1 MADVLG
7 GLGGPPGGQ
16 PVMGSI
22 QTMGIMNAMKTGNV
36 FIDMIIAMC
45 IPVIFTSLF
54 GMLRIVNGKLLKH
67 VDWSNLF
74 GRKNRTHIRFI
85 RHRTVT
91 SAYNGYSTDLGE
103 DSQNEVLIKAIQLYL
118 DINGL
123 LKLKEAELELKTFGD
138 NENKNRHHYYYGNHR
153 NKSSL
158 ADTLSKYRVVKKPV
172 HGRWVYLG
180 AFDNGID
187 SEPRGVHL
195 CVTEKNED
203 ANEGSN
209 NSSGPKKT
217 ELTFHFRSEGKQ
229 SIDNFI
235 KKAYRWYLDEL
246 KKLEDDSRYMYEL
259 IIKNNFSSNS
269 DDEKKNRQKYK
280 RYCLSDEKTFDSLFF
295 QQKDS
300 ILKVVNHFTNKTGKY
315 AIKGYPHKLGLLL
328 HGPPGT
334 GKTSLIKA
342 LAERTGRSIVNV
354 PLSRINTN
362 AELASIFFDQKYFVE
377 GEQVPVNLGFKDVIF
392 VMEDIDAVS
401 KIVRRRDGKMTEDN
415 FAQPEQFEMS
425 ITKSLWTM
433 ILESTDE
440 SCIDLKKLLM
450 EKSERLKEA
459 AQDSTVLTS
468 ATQRMSKVPGLSL
481 VGDDPNN
488 DTASKIAKEA
498 IQSAQKLMSDYK
510 TVDEFIGQHAKVLK
524 QMIDSGAEVN
534 EKLEDNL
541 LGFSCSGSLSTAF
554 VTINKGPSLSF
565 DSSLGIYDSKDD
577 TPICEKIELNE
588 MALIQN
594 EMNNENDDDDDDT
607 SCKSSK
613 KSNKKKESFGPSFFR
628 NKKDELNLTGILNVL
643 DGVVDTPG
651 RLLVI
656 TTNHPEVL
664 DPALIRPGRID
675 KKILLSYMTAEDMI
689 SLVEHYYQ
697 TSLDTEQ
704 VARLEATIDGDK
716 EDTSKSSSTLSLT
729 PAQVEQMASEFDEVE
744 DMILAIEN
752 KCTAV
757 LNKKLV

>member
-1 MADVLG
+1 MADLLG

-16 PVMGSI
+16 AGMGSI
-22 QTMGIMNAMKTGNV
+22 QTMGIVNAMKTGNI

-45 IPVIFTSLF
+45 IPVIITSLF
-54 GMLRIVNGKLLKH
+54 DMLRIVKEKLLNH
-67 VDWSNLF
+67 VDWSALF
-74 GRKNRTHIRFI
+74 RRKNCTHVRFI
-85 RHRTVT
+85 RHRTLS

-123 LKLKEAELELKTFGD
+123 LNLTNAELELKSFGD
-138 NENKNRHHYYYGNHR
+138 NENKNRNHYYYYYDDSQ

-172 HGRWVYLG
+172 HGNWAYLG
-180 AFDNGID
+180 RFDNGKD
-187 SEPRGVHL
+187 SEPCGVHL
-195 CVTEKNED
+195 CVTETNED
-203 ANEGSN
+203 VNEGSS
-209 NSSGPKKT
+209 NSSSSKKT
-217 ELTFHFRSEGKQ
+217 ELTFLFRSEGEQ

-235 KKAYRWYLDEL
+235 KKAYKWYLEEL

-259 IIKNNFSSNS
+259 IIKNTFNNS
-269 DDEKKNRQKYK
+269 DDKNKDRQKYK
-280 RYCLSDEKTFDSLFF
+280 RYRLSDDKSFDSLFF

-300 ILKVVNHFTNKTGKY
+300 ILKIVNNFTNKTGKY

-401 KIVRRRDGKMTEDN
+401 KIVRRRDGKVTQD
-415 FAQPEQFEMS
+415 FAQPEQVAIS

-433 ILESTDE
+433 ILESTDQ

-450 EKSERLKEA
+450 EKSERLKQI
-459 AQDSTVLTS
+459 AQDSS
-468 ATQRMSKVPGLSL
+468 AIVSAAQRMSKVPGLSL
-481 VGDDPNN
+481 VGDDPDN
-488 DTASKIAKEA
+488 DTACKIAKEA

-510 TVDEFIGQHAKVLK
+510 TIDGFIGKHAQILK
-524 QMIDSGAEVN
+524 QMIDAGAEIN
-534 EKLEDNL
+534 TELEDNL
-541 LGFSCSGSLSTAF
+541 LGLSCSGSSDTLVS
-554 VTINKGPSLSF
+554 VTKPALCSSP
-565 DSSLGIYDSKDD
+565 DSSITNYDNKDD
-577 TPICEKIELNE
+577 ISISEKVQLNKI
-588 MALIQN
+588 ALMHN
-594 EMNNENDDDDDDT
+594 KMNNYDDDDDDSA
-607 SCKSSK
+607 SCAKFGK
-613 KSNKKKESFGPSFFR
+613 KSNKKAEVWGPSFFK

-651 RLLVI
+651 RMLVI

-675 KKILLSYMTAEDMI
+675 KKLLLSYMKSEDLI
-689 SLVEHYYQ
+689 SMVEHYFQ
-697 TSLDTEQ
+697 TSLDAEQ
-704 VARLEATIDGDK
+704 AARLEAVIDGDT
-716 EDTSKSSSTLSLT
+716 EGSSTSSLNFT
-729 PAQVEQMASEFDEVE
+729 PAQIEQMASEFDAVE
-744 DMILAIEN
+744 DMIWTIEN
-752 KCTAV
+752 KSSAV
-757 LNKKLV
+757 LNKKVE